1 MKSIY
6 FLFLIFS
13 FRVLIAQES
22 EQVALNFYA
31 KEFKDDNKGKRIRYD
46 GKITQL
52 ENRYANSTVLGFY
65 DCKSNVEHYKKI
77 ETDAF
82 DVWEK
87 VYEDLESTHLEFE
100 AFEGN
105 LTVPKGLVYRKNLR
119 DSSVYRKFVDYYLH
133 KVWYWVFPEKYN
145 VIVYPAVKYKDFSF
159 VEIHIDKKDGEYGRI
174 FYVKLNEN
182 SEVLDSCES
191 AWIQ

>member
-13 FRVLIAQES
+13 FSVLIAQES
-22 EQVALNFYA
+22 EQMALNFYA
-31 KEFKDDNKGKRIRYD
+31 KEFKDDNKGMRIRYD

-65 DCKSNVEHYKKI
+65 DCKSNVAHRNKIKGDAFEIWKKI
-77 ETDAF
+77 YGE
-82 DVWEK
+82 
-87 VYEDLESTHLEFE
+87 LESTHLEFE

-105 LTVPKGLVYRKNLR
+105 LTVPKELVYRKNLR
-119 DSSVYRKFVDYYLH
+119 DSSVYRKFFDYYLN
-133 KVWYWVFPEKYN
+133 KAWYWVFPEKYN
-145 VIVYPAVKYKDFSF
+145 VMVFPAVKYKGFSF
-159 VEIHIDKKDGEYGRI
+159 VEIHIDKKDGEYGTI

-182 SEVLDSCES
+182 SEVLDSCEL